1 MLHDRILVLVNY
13 VKDVLSGMFYLSLP
27 PPPPLPTHVLI
38 LVQSQALHQK
48 ITLPY
53 GPWSLWWLHSQLA
66 IARVSEMSLKLCQYF
81 IQAVSSITDDLR

>member
-13 VKDVLSGMFYLSLP
+13 VKDVLSGMYYL
-27 PPPPLPTHVLI
+27 PLPTHVLI